1 MKIKGLSQ
9 SKMRND
15 EYFQY
20 HTEFI
25 ELVNRAGAD
34 NLKIE
39 PQFETYM
46 PLYAQV
52 DEALMKIMKSAYTAK
67 IQEADKRRDKVFR
80 GLVDKCRAAEK
91 HFRPEAQ
98 QAAEKLKILF
108 NTYGNLAKRP
118 LNEQTSGVY
127 NLLQELEGRFADDI
141 RAVGVEEWV
150 AELKDANNAFVELYR
165 QRFDE
170 TTERTDIVLRKART
184 ALDAAYRTIIERI
197 NALVI
202 VEGEERWIDFIR
214 SLNTVIDKYATIIK
228 QRTGRK

>member
-127 NLLQELEGRFADDI
+127 NLVQELE
-141 RAVGVEEWV
+141 
-150 AELKDANNAFVELYR
+150 
-165 QRFDE
+165 
-170 TTERTDIVLRKART
+170 
-184 ALDAAYRTIIERI
+184 
-197 NALVI
+197 
-202 VEGEERWIDFIR
+202 
-214 SLNTVIDKYATIIK
+214 
-228 QRTGRK
+228 